1 MKNQKLTK
9 NKDMCMYMNDYLK
22 GRKNPRCVNS
32 VNKRKKSST
41 LKLSQYHLVNDF
53 KINYVFGRY
62 TGISTQHSCACKS
75 NNYLV
80 FSGILLPDC
89 L

>member
-1 MKNQKLTK
+1 MIN
-9 NKDMCMYMNDYLK
+9 
-22 GRKNPRCVNS
+22 REKNPRCVNS
-32 VNKRKKSST
+32 VNERKKSST
-41 LKLSQYHLVNDF
+41 LKLSQYYLENDF
-53 KINYVFGRY
+53 KMYYVFGRY
-62 TGISTQHSCACKS
+62 ISTQHSCACKS